1 MQFVFDAESDWE
13 FAVSLSILIVVVFVS
28 YKLVNDEQLVYVV
41 VKVGR
46 WGFFIYYFGMCGRIR
61 RRFDTTLNLLR
72 TSYALLL

>member
-1 MQFVFDAESDWE
+1 MQFVFDAEGDWE

-46 WGFFIYYFGMCGRIR
+46 WVFLFIILVCVVESEGDSTR
-61 RRFDTTLNLLR
+61 LLI
-72 TSYALLL
+72 Y

>member
-46 WGFFIYYFGMCGRIR
+46 WVFLFIILVCVVESEGDSTR
-61 RRFDTTLNLLR
+61 LLI
-72 TSYALLL
+72 Y

>member
-61 RRFDTTLNLLR
+61 RRFDTALNLLR
-72 TSYALLL
+72 NSYALLL

>member
-1 MQFVFDAESDWE
+1 MQFVFDAEGDWE

-46 WGFFIYYFGMCGRIR
+46 WFYFYFGMCGRIR

-72 TSYALLL
+72 NSYALLL

>member
-46 WGFFIYYFGMCGRIR
+46 WVY
-61 RRFDTTLNLLR
+61 LLFW
-72 TSYALLL
+72 YVW

>member
-46 WGFFIYYFGMCGRIR
+46 WFYLFIILVCVVESEGDSTR
-61 RRFDTTLNLLR
+61 LLI
-72 TSYALLL
+72 Y